1 MFKELLEYL
10 LYKGKQI
17 VTSRLFP
24 VVTVFVLLFGL
35 LFRQMYILQIEQGDE
50 AEQNVKT
57 TTVRTVSQPATR
69 GRIYDRNGEL
79 LAYNKLV

>member
-24 VVTVFVLLFGL
+24 VVMVFIVLFGL
-35 LFRQMYILQIEQGDE
+35 LFRQMYRLQIDNSQDDN
-50 AEQNVKT
+50 AECDQ
-57 TTVRTVSQPATR
+57 RTH
-69 GRIYDRNGEL
+69 L
-79 LAYNKLV
+79 